1 MLELKKINF
10 ISLQKGEGHEEIKKT
25 KFSKYMIDND
35 KIIDTGKDAF
45 VDTAAIIKNLDLVIS
60 IDTGMVQLCGAIG
73 TKIWML
79 SPKVPNWP
87 WTNYGT
93 TTPWY
98 SSLKIFRQE
107 KVNDWEK
114 PIKNLKNK
122 LSEILQQ

>member
-1 MLELKKINF
+1 MK
-10 ISLQKGEGHEEIKKT
+10 IKKLILPNT
-25 KFSKYMIDND
+25 F
-35 KIIDTGKDAF
+35 IIE
-45 VDTAAIIKNLDLVIS
+45 
-60 IDTGMVQLCGAIG
+60 
-73 TKIWML
+73 
-79 SPKVPNWP
+79 P
-87 WTNYGT
+87 YGT